1 MAFIAGLM
9 VVVPAFLFMACGW
22 LFLVGF
28 AVVAAV
34 VSFRSGEWVE
44 AVGYG
49 LVGCMFTGAGLL
61 FWAMVAERTIQM
73 FWL

>member
-9 VVVPAFLFMACGW
+9 VMVPICFFIACGW

-28 AVVAAV
+28 SVVATIG
-34 VSFRSGEWVE
+34 SFRSGEWVE

-49 LVGCMFTGAGLL
+49 LIGCMFTGAGLL

-73 FWL
+73 LGL